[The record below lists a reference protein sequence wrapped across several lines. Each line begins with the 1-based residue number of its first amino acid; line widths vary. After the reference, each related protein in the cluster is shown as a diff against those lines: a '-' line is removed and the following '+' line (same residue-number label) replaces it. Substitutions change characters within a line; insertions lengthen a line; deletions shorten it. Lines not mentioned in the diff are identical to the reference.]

1 MMKIKCRAT
10 AFAGPVP
17 SQPCAQ
23 AKPNRC
29 AMTLSQPAVAALRP
43 PVLWPLPD
51 PPERE
56 PDEMAAN
63 FDHLAINGGALHL
76 ARHFGRPATTVFGGD
91 LYLAPFPPRDMT
103 GIRYPDMLIA
113 FDADPEA
120 YRRSNGYIISEQG
133 KPPDFVLEI
142 GSPST
147 GRVDTGEKRDDYAA
161 LGIPEYWRFDET
173 GRSHGARLAG
183 DRLVDGVYRPIA
195 IEELEEDVLQGRSAV
210 LNLDL
215 RWEHGQLKWHD
226 PETGRH
232 IATYDDQVARAEQE
246 RERRVAAEA
255 RAEREREGRV
265 AAEVRIE
272 TAEARIRQARARRAA
287 AAAELKAERA
297 ARAVL
302 EAQVRE
308 LKAQLQ
314 RPHS

>member
-1 MMKIKCRAT
+1 
-10 AFAGPVP
+10 
-17 SQPCAQ
+17 
-23 AKPNRC
+23 
-29 AMTLSQPAVAALRP
+29 MTLSQPAVAELQP

-51 PPERE
+51 PPRRE

-91 LYLAPFPPRDMT
+91 LYLAPFPPHDMT
-103 GIRYPDMLIA
+103 GMRYPDMLIA

-120 YRRSNGYIISEQG
+120 YDRSNGYIVSEQG

-147 GRVDTGEKRDDYAA
+147 GRVDVGEKRDDYEA

-173 GRSHGARLAG
+173 GRSHGTRLAG
-183 DRLVDGVYRPIA
+183 DRLVDGVYRPID

-210 LNLDL
+210 LQLDL

-232 IATYDDQVARAEQE
+232 IATYDDQVARAE
-246 RERRVAAEA
+246 R
-255 RAEREREGRV
+255 
-265 AAEVRIE
+265 AEVRIE
-272 TAEARIRQARARRAA
+272 RAEARIERAEARIRQARERRAA
-287 AAAELKAERA
+287 AEVRAETAEAQIGRERA
-297 ARAVL
+297 ARAAL

-314 RPHS
+314 RPQS

>member
-1 MMKIKCRAT
+1 MMKVQCRAT
-10 AFAGPVP
+10 TFAGPVP

-23 AKPNRC
+23 AEPNRG
-29 AMTLSQPAVAALRP
+29 AMTLSQPAVAELQP

-51 PPERE
+51 PPPRE

-63 FDHLAINGGALHL
+63 FDHLAITGGALHL

-120 YRRSNGYIISEQG
+120 YRRSNGYIVSEQG

-147 GRVDTGEKRDDYAA
+147 GRVDVGEKRDYYEA

-183 DRLVDGVYRPIA
+183 DRLVDGVYRPID
-195 IEELEEDVLQGRSAV
+195 IEELEEDVLRGHSAV
-210 LNLDL
+210 LQLDL

-226 PETGRH
+226 PETGQH
-232 IATYDDQVARAEQE
+232 IATYDDQVARAEGE
-246 RERRVAAEA
+246 REGRVAAEA
-255 RAEREREGRV
+255 RAEGEREGRVAAEARAVREREGRV
-265 AAEVRIE
+265 AAE
-272 TAEARIRQARARRAA
+272 ARIGQ
-287 AAAELKAERA
+287 ERA
-297 ARAVL
+297 ARAAL